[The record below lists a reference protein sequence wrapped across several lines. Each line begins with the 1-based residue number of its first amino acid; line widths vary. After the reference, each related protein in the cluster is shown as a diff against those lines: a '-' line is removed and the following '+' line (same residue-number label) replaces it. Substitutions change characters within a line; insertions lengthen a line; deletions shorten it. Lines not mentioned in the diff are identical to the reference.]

1 MRIASD
7 ICRVASGSRS
17 FLLIFACCTIDRR
30 LSSRLDTRCDQL
42 DLVDTVMNG
51 PIASG
56 LANDI
61 DQFEERALIPILSDL
76 LNLSIRIEGNNVN
89 LWQSVSTLQSEQRG
103 YTRSG
108 T

>member
-1 MRIASD
+1 
-7 ICRVASGSRS
+7 
-17 FLLIFACCTIDRR
+17 
-30 LSSRLDTRCDQL
+30 
-42 DLVDTVMNG
+42 MNG

-56 LANDI
+56 LANVI
-61 DQFEERALIPILSDL
+61 DQVEERALIPILSDL